1 VQQPAPRAARLSR
14 AMITENSL
22 SLQRLLSLCA
32 SDIMPRAESHDV
44 LPVAVA
50 CSSPLAKKRTHNR
63 PADTNDQ
70 HPQPAVPRF
79 RRRTQLCL
87 AFIALVFVLVIAR
100 AAVQTVVGNSV
111 LKLETFSLAAGDG
124 SSLLVE
130 ATGVLDL
137 IHLPVGCSI
146 TQASLD
152 VVHGGGVV
160 GRLEVGRISLDRGG
174 AVPITIAG
182 PMAVPLGLG
191 PLQALSAAVVQESEL
206 ELDVAGWVDVH
217 VPLLGHFRQLSL
229 VKRLHL
235 RGAGGL
241 DPLIDSFELQPNQ
254 GNATVALSMG
264 VRIRNPSSF
273 QLLSIGVL
281 DFSIL
286 TSDGTAFAKVSTVG
300 PVSMRRGVTS
310 LSLTGHLAVPDEES
324 DAFRAVLHDY
334 VSGRSSTGLTAVI
347 TAASE
352 PLFDAALSS
361 LRLDTSLPGRPG
373 GAHFFDEIAMSLD
386 VPQALTGLV
395 TSKLVNPWGDAVV
408 HASAACRVSNPF
420 NVSASVQAIS
430 IGIVYG
436 GSKVGSVTMPR
447 LDPPLALAAVSRRP
461 SDRAFPIVLRAPATT
476 LNTLLLELLAKGA
489 VTVGLDISLDLRVG
503 VVGRGTGSVMQ
514 IAYAEPEVAVRAS
527 LGGGETGRAASAA
540 SAVAGAT
547 STAVQQGVASPAAR
561 LLENRIGS
569 EQGGGDTY
577 SYGGWL
583 G

>member
-1 VQQPAPRAARLSR
+1 
-14 AMITENSL
+14 M
-22 SLQRLLSLCA
+22 
-32 SDIMPRAESHDV
+32 
-44 LPVAVA
+44 
-50 CSSPLAKKRTHNR
+50 
-63 PADTNDQ
+63 
-70 HPQPAVPRF
+70 
-79 RRRTQLCL
+79 
-87 AFIALVFVLVIAR
+87 
-100 AAVQTVVGNSV
+100 
-111 LKLETFSLAAGDG
+111 
-124 SSLLVE
+124 
-130 ATGVLDL
+130 
-137 IHLPVGCSI
+137 
-146 TQASLD
+146 
-152 VVHGGGVV
+152 
-160 GRLEVGRISLDRGG
+160 
-174 AVPITIAG
+174 
-182 PMAVPLGLG
+182 
-191 PLQALSAAVVQESEL
+191 
-206 ELDVAGWVDVH
+206 
-217 VPLLGHFRQLSL
+217 
-229 VKRLHL
+229 
-235 RGAGGL
+235 
-241 DPLIDSFELQPNQ
+241 
-254 GNATVALSMG
+254 
-264 VRIRNPSSF
+264 
-273 QLLSIGVL
+273 L

-527 LGGGETGRAASAA
+527 LGGGETERAASAA

-561 LLENRIGS
+561 LLENRIRS
-569 EQGGGDTY
+569 EQDGGDTY

>member
-1 VQQPAPRAARLSR
+1 MGLGRRGSEL
-14 AMITENSL
+14 
-22 SLQRLLSLCA
+22 
-32 SDIMPRAESHDV
+32 
-44 LPVAVA
+44 A
-50 CSSPLAKKRTHNR
+50 CGREGDALGPQGRR
-63 PADTNDQ
+63 P
-70 HPQPAVPRF
+70 
-79 RRRTQLCL
+79 
-87 AFIALVFVLVIAR
+87 
-100 AAVQTVVGNSV
+100 
-111 LKLETFSLAAGDG
+111 
-124 SSLLVE
+124 LLV
-130 ATGVLDL
+130 G
-137 IHLPVGCSI
+137 
-146 TQASLD
+146 Q
-152 VVHGGGVV
+152 
-160 GRLEVGRISLDRGG
+160 
-174 AVPITIAG
+174 
-182 PMAVPLGLG
+182 
-191 PLQALSAAVVQESEL
+191 L

-334 VSGRSSTGLTAVI
+334 VSGRASTGLTAVI

-395 TSKLVNPWGDAVV
+395 ACESKRHTAENITTWTNDALKACCGDLGLKKTGKKDELVERIAEHVDAQ
-408 HASAACRVSNPF
+408 SA
-420 NVSASVQAIS
+420 
-430 IGIVYG
+430 
-436 GSKVGSVTMPR
+436 
-447 LDPPLALAAVSRRP
+447 
-461 SDRAFPIVLRAPATT
+461 
-476 LNTLLLELLAKGA
+476 
-489 VTVGLDISLDLRVG
+489 
-503 VVGRGTGSVMQ
+503 
-514 IAYAEPEVAVRAS
+514 
-527 LGGGETGRAASAA
+527 
-540 SAVAGAT
+540 
-547 STAVQQGVASPAAR
+547 
-561 LLENRIGS
+561 
-569 EQGGGDTY
+569 
-577 SYGGWL
+577 
-583 G
+583 